1 MTAKFQFVE
10 LILRAHF
17 YTDETRMCAHL
28 RPKSRRNAAVGLR
41 NASLR
46 LGVRGRTPRTHEC
59 PGHFASLRSEQGGCT
74 PCAAMRLSLQ
84 TVSDSGGH
92 FIQIYQEVFPLSKQK
107 SLSQLEAD
115 RAACEQKLAQL
126 QHKVQQYENRI
137 AYCEK
142 GERQKRTHRLITR
155 GSAVESVAPTVKT
168 LTEVEFYAFTESVF
182 ALPEVQTLLAEAIH
196 DQGRA

>member
-28 RPKSRRNAAVGLR
+28 RPKSRRVAAVGLR

-46 LGVRGRTPRTHEC
+46 LGVRGRTPRTLEC
-59 PGHFASLRSEQGGCT
+59 LRCVTAFRTRGCT

-84 TVSDSGGH
+84 AVSKCWRS
-92 FIQIYQEVFPLSKQK
+92 FLSQSFRRSHSLSMQK
-107 SLSQLEAD
+107 SLSQLEAE
-115 RAACEQKLAQL
+115 RASCERQLVQL

-155 GSAVESVAPTVKT
+155 GAAVESVAPTVKA
-168 LTEVEFYAFTESVF
+168 LTEVEFYAFVESIF
-182 ALPEVQTLLAEAIH
+182 ALPEVQTLLSEAIH
-196 DQGRA
+196 AHD